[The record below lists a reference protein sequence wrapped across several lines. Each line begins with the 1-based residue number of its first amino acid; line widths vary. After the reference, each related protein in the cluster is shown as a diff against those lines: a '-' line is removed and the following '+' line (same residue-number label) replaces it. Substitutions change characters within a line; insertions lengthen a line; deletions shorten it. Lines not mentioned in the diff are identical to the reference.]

1 MTQQVGRRS
10 HRGFYRKTKDISESA
25 AESIR
30 KWGFRT
36 EIHRQT
42 ACVAFTKDDRTFFW
56 HPVKKQFRPQGTG
69 HEWVRLPPGKGVV
82 ALMLHLF
89 GKDQL
94 PNIAAHYGAMCDP
107 PLRPHSGAAGGASQP
122 TTQAGESH
130 TVGQS
135 ASENRRVAPRSTA
148 PANGSLAEMQAVGQP
163 PQERMITQRYG
174 NQQADDYDYDDPM
187 TFFNPKGY

>member
-1 MTQQVGRRS
+1 MTNQVGRRS

-42 ACVAFTKDDRTFFW
+42 ACVAFTKGDRTFFW

-69 HEWVRLPPGKGVV
+69 QEWVRLPPGKGVV

-89 GKDQL
+89 GKEQL
-94 PNIAAHYGAMCDP
+94 PNIAQHFGAMAEP
-107 PLRPHSGAAGGASQP
+107 PFEPNAACRFDNGPAAAAKRGDTSAAGSASPASVQP
-122 TTQAGESH
+122 GESH
-130 TVGQS
+130 TVGHARAENSRAASPNTSVFTDAEHDEMS
-135 ASENRRVAPRSTA
+135 AELEVMHYE
-148 PANGSLAEMQAVGQP
+148 GMQ
-163 PQERMITQRYG
+163 R
-174 NQQADDYDYDDPM
+174 
-187 TFFNPKGY
+187 